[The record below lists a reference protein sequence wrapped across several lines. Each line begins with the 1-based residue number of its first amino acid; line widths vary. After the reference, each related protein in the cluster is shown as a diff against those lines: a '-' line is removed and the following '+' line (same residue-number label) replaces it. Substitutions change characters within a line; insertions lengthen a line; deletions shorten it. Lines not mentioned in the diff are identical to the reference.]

1 MQKIGHAFSVSGF
14 HENFESMV
22 KSTYNALELFS
33 YGDHIRKGNLNF
45 NVEKYSNSLKQMIS
59 KLEGRQV
66 EDIVDQKIAE
76 LKTAGLDLK
85 SRSTVEIDPNTKRG
99 VFIPFTFERFKKEY
113 MNGIN
118 QNLASIKEISRNIEI
133 ITKFDDKG
141 LPDGFKN
148 GAWIKEF
155 FDTQQSPIEYAKRHS
170 ITIEGMEASAW
181 KEREDAK
188 MIAKA
193 QGENKQ
199 PSPLVDNKQQPEA
212 RSTESQKEKTT
223 QGIQLATLEDA
234 KMIAKAQGE
243 NKQPTPLVDNKQ
255 QPEARS
261 TESQKEQTATKDN
274 QQGVPLTSTPLWKE
288 KLEKISQ
295 KDKEQQ
301 AIKKIEGH
309 TEEFAKGPQDRKA
322 IKQLYG
328 KIVDALETGGA
339 IIPAHA
345 TYMKKDEGY
354 KEGFM
359 KEHVDTAEK
368 LLKTEL
374 KKCSTSDK
382 INYKVADFCNNIGL
396 KKIGNYF
403 MKKVSEESKKIIATV
418 ESNIVKNIVQN
429 IGQVFENK
437 LAEKS
442 KIDAIA
448 SKLSVGKKQTGARDR

>member
-1 MQKIGHAFSVSGF
+1 MSKEQDNEDNMDKLRRSIKSELYNFLSGDSVPKEQVKPLGSYKPGNYIGWNISDEKLKTLEGFEKVIAACHILGEDNYSPGNIIVQEQKMQKIGHAFSVSGF

-359 KEHVDTAEK
+359 KEPGH
-368 LLKTEL
+368 
-374 KKCSTSDK
+374 S
-382 INYKVADFCNNIGL
+382 
-396 KKIGNYF
+396 
-403 MKKVSEESKKIIATV
+403 
-418 ESNIVKNIVQN
+418 
-429 IGQVFENK
+429 
-437 LAEKS
+437 
-442 KIDAIA
+442 
-448 SKLSVGKKQTGARDR
+448 